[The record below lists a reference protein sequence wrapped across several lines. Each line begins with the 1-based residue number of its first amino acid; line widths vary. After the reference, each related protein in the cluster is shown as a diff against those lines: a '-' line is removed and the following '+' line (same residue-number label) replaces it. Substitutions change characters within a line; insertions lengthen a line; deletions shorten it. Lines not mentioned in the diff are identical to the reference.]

1 MQLIIGTGAVNNTG
15 GALAEGTAELHA
27 THIVAVGCK
36 TVAQYG
42 HRLGACGA
50 SGSRLASL
58 SLLEY
63 SSDDDDEKDDENDSE
78 REGFLQ
84 KPEAVLRTFL
94 ARHWRGGYASKC
106 AASKGICTKTYEF
119 HKKN

>member
-1 MQLIIGTGAVNNTG
+1 MRLIIGTGAVNNTG

-63 SSDDDDEKDDENDSE
+63 SSDDDDEKDDEKEVELDVEEDAE
-78 REGFLQ
+78 RY
-84 KPEAVLRTFL
+84 R
-94 ARHWRGGYASKC
+94 RYAFSK
-106 AASKGICTKTYEF
+106 ASRSRDRR
-119 HKKN
+119 